1 MNIKSIMNI
10 KLNILKYAVMTLA
23 FAGLVA
29 SVGSVSLQA
38 HKGHDHMLK
47 GTLTSV
53 AADKVVVK
61 VVDEKTKQESEK
73 TVAITP
79 TTKVLK
85 GMPGTAAKASDLT
98 TGSKVVVNIGEGKEP
113 LSAKEI
119 HIAAAPAAHGT
130 H

>member
-1 MNIKSIMNI
+1 MNMNM
-10 KLNILKYAVMTLA
+10 KMNVLTRAVAILT
-23 FAGLVA
+23 FAGLVG
-29 SVGSVSLQA
+29 SVGLQA

-53 AADKVVVK
+53 ASDKVVVK

-85 GMPGTAAKASDLT
+85 GVPGTAAKASDLT
-98 TGSKVVVNIGEGKEP
+98 TGAKVVVNIGEGKEP

-119 HIAAAPAAHGT
+119 HIANAPAAATHGT
-130 H
+130 R